1 MNDTQISN
9 IIAAIDRLTEAV
21 QNLGGEPTTIQT
33 YSPPS
38 YVAPR
43 MVITSAPV
51 VEAMSPPPLGLAP
64 APSAVAALTIADLR
78 DLAKA
83 LLDKGKIAA
92 IQKINAAHGIKRL
105 TEAHP
110 DKFASIHA
118 QLLKEL
124 A

>member
-21 QNLGGEPTTIQT
+21 QNLGGDTTTIQT

-38 YVAPR
+38 YAPAVGAEVETVAP
-43 MVITSAPV
+43 T
-51 VEAMSPPPLGLAP
+51 
-64 APSAVAALTIADLR
+64 PSAVGSPTISNLR
-78 DLAKA
+78 DLAQA
-83 LLDKGKIAA
+83 LIDKGKIAD
-92 IQKINAAHGIKRL
+92 IKKVNAAHGIKRIS
-105 TEAHP
+105 EAHP
-110 DKFASIHA
+110 DQYASIHA

>member
-1 MNDTQISN
+1 MNDTHVSN

-21 QNLGGEPTTIQT
+21 QNLGGEPTMTQT

-64 APSAVAALTIADLR
+64 APSAVAAPTIADLR
-78 DLAKA
+78 NLAQA
-83 LLDKGKIAA
+83 LLDKGLIAA
-92 IQKINAAHGIKRL
+92 IQKVNAAHGIKRI

-110 DKFASIHA
+110 DKYASIQE

>member
-1 MNDTQISN
+1 MNDTHVSN

-21 QNLGGEPTTIQT
+21 QNLGGEPTMTQT

-64 APSAVAALTIADLR
+64 APSAVAAPTISDLR
-78 DLAKA
+78 NLAQA

-92 IQKINAAHGIKRL
+92 IQKVNAAHGIKRI

-110 DKFASIHA
+110 DKFASIQE